1 MLSFFL
7 FFGVVLGVLFLATRY
22 VWRRLVRDTELTGRT
37 RLAASTLIIGSSVL
51 IPVIMVVGRRSPR
64 GPFEF
69 LASPIFTWMG
79 ALYYLV
85 LLFWLFDLFR
95 WSSKKGKSL
104 TNRFKPAATET
115 QSEPEDPSRR
125 LFLARTGAGIALA
138 GTSAAVFIGRS
149 NVSGEITTPTIEVP
163 LARLPKAL
171 DGFRIVHFTDVHIG
185 PILDR
190 KFLRGL
196 VEKANAM
203 KPDLVVITGDLV
215 DSSPGLIG
223 PEVAELAKL
232 KSRFG
237 RFFVTGNHEYYSGA
251 EDWIQYLAKLEI
263 PTLINQRVSIGDS
276 GASFDLA
283 GIPDKVGGRY
293 SPLHNPDLAATLKG
307 RDPERELLLLAHRP
321 EPIDD
326 AAKHH
331 VGLQLSGHTHGGQL
345 WPSTIVSKWKHT
357 YSTGLHNHTPD
368 TQIYVS
374 RGAGFWGAPMR
385 IAAPAELPLIVLSS
399 T

>member
-22 VWRRLVRDTELTGRT
+22 IWRRLVRDTELTGRT

-95 WSSKKGKSL
+95 WSAKKARSL
-104 TNRFKPAATET
+104 ANRFKPAATET

-251 EDWIQYLAKLEI
+251 EDWIQYLAKMEI

-293 SPLHNPDLAATLKG
+293 SHLHNPDLAATLKG

-321 EPIDD
+321 GPIDD

-357 YSTGLHNHTPD
+357 YSTGLHHHTPD

>member
-1 MLSFFL
+1 MLSFIL
-7 FFGVVLGVLFLATRY
+7 FFGVVLGLLFLGTRY
-22 VWRRLVRDTELTGRT
+22 IWRRLVRDTELTGRT
-37 RLAASTLIIGSSVL
+37 RLAASVLIIGCSIL
-51 IPVIMVVGRRSPR
+51 LPVVMVAGRRAPR
-64 GPFEF
+64 GPLEF
-69 LASPIFTWMG
+69 LASPIYTWMG

-95 WSSKKGKSL
+95 WTSKKGKSL
-104 TNRFKPAATET
+104 YNRFKPATPET
-115 QSEPEDPSRR
+115 KEEPENPSRR

-138 GTSAAVFIGRS
+138 STGAAVFIGRA
-149 NVSGEITTPTIEVP
+149 NVSGEISTPTIEVL

-215 DSSPGLIG
+215 DSSPGMIG

-232 KSRFG
+232 KARFG

-251 EDWIQYLAKLEI
+251 KAWIRYLEKMGI
-263 PTLINQRVSIGDS
+263 PTLMNQRVSIGDS

-283 GIPDKVGGRY
+283 GIPDKVGRRY
-293 SPLHNPDLAATLKG
+293 SDLHRPDLGAALKG

-321 EPIDD
+321 EPIDE

-357 YSTGLHNHTPD
+357 YSTGLHHHTPD